1 MAVFVRRDL
10 GGGASLERLR
20 SVVGTPRPA
29 SLRNMMARNAEDVVL
44 AEPLITGDGIALGGA
59 QSIRLS
65 KSGAFRYE
73 GHFRATGFPSFE
85 VAISTQVIGADGT
98 VLTLAAHGEVHGS
111 NEPGDEQSSWLQE
124 GTNALIAANWP
135 ALRHARIEH
144 DLQFDTDIFGAAG
157 DVLAFLAKA
166 ALASTVAG
174 AAGLVIVLGTEAVS
188 ALGLQE
194 LVLPGMLGVLVAGG
208 VLLVFGPGA
217 IIPAFVAGAAAGV
230 AVEQLVRQRR
240 LTDEEFAFVDRVYR
254 GTLPRDRIVLTNLSG
269 TQGRPFT
276 IPAPGNAILVN
287 LGDGFEDPIRYT
299 GDGNGPTG
307 GQAAGQL
314 LVHELAHAWQI
325 AHSTFLPGTMCN
337 GITNQLGT
345 LGGDMSVYHY
355 GPPGPRWDSFN
366 LEQQCSIVDEWFA
379 GRGEQSQFGAMREDP
394 EKPGDPTNPYFRYIR
409 DNIRAGVL

>member
-29 SLRNMMARNAEDVVL
+29 SLRDMMARNAEDVVL
-44 AEPLITGDGIALGGA
+44 AEPLITGDGIPLGGA

-65 KSGAFRYE
+65 KSGAFRFE
-73 GHFRATGFPSFE
+73 GHFNASGAFSFD
-85 VAISTQVIGADGT
+85 VALSTRIIGANGF
-98 VLTLAAHGEVHGS
+98 VLTLAAHGEVHGT
-111 NEPGDEQSSWLQE
+111 NEPGDRKFPWLQE
-124 GTNALIAANWP
+124 DTNALIAANWP

-144 DLQFDTDIFGAAG
+144 DLQFDTDIFGTAG
-157 DVLAFLAKA
+157 DVLGFLAKA
-166 ALASTVAG
+166 AVASTVAG
-174 AAGLVIVLGTEAVS
+174 AAGLVVVLGTEAVS

-194 LVLPGMLGVLVAGG
+194 LVLPGLVGVAVAGG

-240 LTDEEFAFVDRVYR
+240 LTDEELAFADKVYR
-254 GTLPRDRIVLTNLSG
+254 GTLPRERIVLTNLTG

-287 LGDGFEDPIRYT
+287 LGDGFGDPVGYT
-299 GDGNGPTG
+299 GDGDGPTG
-307 GQAAGQL
+307 VRAAGQL
-314 LVHELAHAWQI
+314 LIHELAHAWQI
-325 AHSTFLPGTMCN
+325 THSTFLPGTMCN
-337 GITNQLGT
+337 GIANQLGT

-355 GPPGPRWDSFN
+355 GPAGPRWDSFN
-366 LEQQCSIVDEWFA
+366 LEQQGSVVDEWFA
-379 GRGEQSQFGAMREDP
+379 GRGEQSPFGAMREDP
-394 EKPGDPTNPYFRYIR
+394 ANPYFRYIR
-409 DNIRAGVL
+409 DNVRAGVL